1 MQSTT
6 KISKLC
12 EALRRGSRPEGS
24 LYIATV
30 SDIHFGHPRT
40 NTFHIAQSLREAFP
54 DNEETAQLDL
64 IFFAGDVFDR
74 LLNLPQEEVDEIQNS
89 IGYILELCAK
99 YNILLRV
106 LEGTPSH
113 DWRQSRQFVNI
124 NNSAQR
130 SAQLKYVDTLSIEII
145 PELGNLSVLYI
156 PDEWNA
162 DASVTK
168 NQVKELLTMFNLDKV
183 DAACGHGAFDH
194 QLPIESIKNHDS
206 EWYLSI
212 TNYFVTFGH
221 VHIRSEKALPE
232 KYPSVILAQGSLD
245 RLSHGE
251 EADKGHYR
259 ALLLPTRG
267 EGHYWFVENP
277 RARIYKTLDCRGM
290 TLAELFSLMESL
302 ESSPDLSNFRLL
314 INREDTLFHDIKEVR
329 KRWPQFKITT
339 HLPDLKAPEEIAVPQ
354 HLQENIPQ
362 PITITRGNI
371 NRLVRE
377 RAEKALQLSKQ
388 KVDLDFLLQVL
399 DQHAA
404 LEKP

>member
-1 MQSTT
+1 MQPTT
-6 KISKLC
+6 KTSKLC
-12 EALRRGSRPEGS
+12 EALRKGSKPDGS
-24 LYIATV
+24 FYMATV

-54 DNEETAQLDL
+54 DNAETAQLDL

-74 LLNLPQEEVDEIQNS
+74 LLNLPQEEVDEIQS
-89 IGYILELCAK
+89 AIGYILELCAK
-99 YNILLRV
+99 HNILLRV

-145 PELGNLSVLYI
+145 PELNNLSVLYI

-168 NQVKELLTMFNLDKV
+168 AQVKELLTMFNLEKV
-183 DAACGHGAFDH
+183 DVVCGHGAFDY

-221 VHIRSEKALPE
+221 VHISTTKALPQ
-232 KYPSVILAQGSLD
+232 YLSVILAQGSLD

-251 EADKGHYR
+251 EAAKGHFR
-259 ALLLPTRG
+259 MLLQPEKG
-267 EGHYWFVENP
+267 QGHYWFVENE
-277 RARIYKTLDCRGM
+277 RARIYRTLDCRGM
-290 TLAELFSLMESL
+290 TLGALFKLMESL
-302 ESSPDLSNFRLL
+302 EDCPDQSNFRLL

-339 HLPDLKAPEEIAVPQ
+339 HLPDLKAPEEVTVPQ

-371 NRLVRE
+371 RRLVQE
-377 RAEKALQLSKQ
+377 RVERDMLASGQ
-388 KVDLDFLLQVL
+388 KLDLDFLLQIL
-399 DQHAA
+399 DQHAT
-404 LEKP
+404 LEK